1 MHREYVFRQTEVGLT
16 DAAYLLALVLWD
28 EAAEESVRVQEALA
42 AAVANQVR
50 QWRQQAVAEGRL
62 QPDIDLSSS
71 ARARL
76 FVSCLNLHGR
86 RNITPPPSGDAVFAM
101 CRRIAGRAVTGAL
114 KDSTGGA
121 VRFHRLGATPSWVNQ
136 FEPGPLIGSHLFY
149 HDRGAGT
156 FAARHGRCVA

>member
-1 MHREYVFRQTEVGLT
+1 MHREYTLRQTEAGLA
-16 DAAYLLALVLWD
+16 DATHLLALVLWD

-50 QWRQQAVAEGRL
+50 QWHQQAIAGGRP
-62 QPDIDLSSS
+62 QPEIDVSSS

-76 FVSCLNLHGR
+76 FVSYLNLHGR

-114 KDSTGGA
+114 KDPTDGA
-121 VRFHRLGATPSWVNQ
+121 VRFHRLGVTPAWVRR
-136 FEPGPLIGSHLFY
+136 FEPGPLICSHLFY
-149 HDRGAGT
+149 HDRGAGS
-156 FAARHGRCVA
+156 FATRLGRCVA